1 MCSSD
6 LWPRMTEKEPDMKI
20 KTKPAVFTADR
31 IAGDMLMLTLQAVA
45 VGAAAAMAAGLIVA
59 GMMAFLA

>member
-1 MCSSD
+1 
-6 LWPRMTEKEPDMKI
+6 MKI
-20 KTKPAVFTADR
+20 KTKPPVFTADR

>member
-1 MCSSD
+1 
-6 LWPRMTEKEPDMKI
+6 MTEKEPDMKI

>member
-1 MCSSD
+1 
-6 LWPRMTEKEPDMKI
+6 MKI
-20 KTKPAVFTADR
+20 KTKPAVFAAER

-59 GMMAFLA
+59 GMIALLA